1 MARARAESDERAVV
15 STEISLTSLV
25 TPSCT
30 CIQILEQ
37 LVLLSKG
44 HDFIIKEE
52 GTTTQYIKY
61 PNFRSCLMQLVHD
74 CWNAF
79 NTADRNMNE
88 VLRHVEKL
96 PEAFESVY
104 EILTE
109 GEDDDIEC
117 LLPTDLQNI
126 KSRSSKCSEYTRQCE
141 NAVVNVMKLIDE
153 IHNLCSTK
161 DQVLMVKEQ
170 ENEVTK
176 EMLQNMTRM
185 LAEDK
190 QQIQIEKRKYEASIK
205 AAQTHYEKAVD
216 NLPSDMMLA
225 ASMMTS
231 IVQEVL
237 PALPML
243 ACYNGISS
251 ATDHLVA
258 ATQSYVLLRGRS
270 QETPGAAP
278 SNPVQGGSGSTQQTE
293 GPQDTYQVC
302 LEKLRLISFTM
313 LQWID
318 NNTLRG
324 TDGPNG
330 CVSVL
335 FNLEQMPAQNEQ
347 NIAIQAMVAEVLNIC
362 SKVRELVGGLPNEA
376 REAEII
382 SEIRAF
388 QVKVQNLT
396 TLHHA
401 QVALP
406 GAVAAAESVGQT
418 IQSNMG
424 LLIEA
429 RQKEAAMAERRLTAQ
444 EKRYD
449 KLRQDQ
455 RENAKKMLE
464 VVNKL
469 SKINTSTISVGELR
483 KTLVEAMRLFVLI
496 REQWGMLTQFFEF
509 LTAMIANEMDEEV
522 AHFRSTVE
530 GVKGKNIEKL
540 KKKRLDKTM
549 KEVDACIKRTK
560 KVASFYTTVSGRYL
574 MPSLNHIF
582 QIEAT
587 AEGRTPLQCQVMQ
600 TELQNNYSRSLAEII
615 ELAENMA
622 IDEAKITVI
631 EDSKKKD

>member
-1 MARARAESDERAVV
+1 
-15 STEISLTSLV
+15 
-25 TPSCT
+25 
-30 CIQILEQ
+30 
-37 LVLLSKG
+37 
-44 HDFIIKEE
+44 
-52 GTTTQYIKY
+52 
-61 PNFRSCLMQLVHD
+61 
-74 CWNAF
+74 
-79 NTADRNMNE
+79 MNK

-109 GEDDDIEC
+109 GEEVDIEC
-117 LLPTDLQNI
+117 LIPTDLRTI

-141 NAVVNVMKLIDE
+141 NAVVDVMKLIDE
-153 IHNLCSTK
+153 INNLCTTK
-161 DQVLMVKEQ
+161 DQVLIVKEQ

-176 EMLQNMTRM
+176 EVLENMTRM

-278 SNPVQGGSGSTQQTE
+278 SNPVQVGSGSTQQTE

-347 NIAIQAMVAEVLNIC
+347 NIAIQAMVAEVLDIC
-362 SKVRELVGGLPNEA
+362 SKVRELVGGVPNEV

-396 TLHHA
+396 TLSQA
-401 QVALP
+401 QVAMQ
-406 GAVAAAESVGQT
+406 GAAAAAESVGQT
-418 IQSNMG
+418 MQSNIG

-429 RQKEAAMAERRLTAQ
+429 RQK
-444 EKRYD
+444 
-449 KLRQDQ
+449 
-455 RENAKKMLE
+455 
-464 VVNKL
+464 
-469 SKINTSTISVGELR
+469 
-483 KTLVEAMRLFVLI
+483 
-496 REQWGMLTQFFEF
+496 
-509 LTAMIANEMDEEV
+509 
-522 AHFRSTVE
+522 
-530 GVKGKNIEKL
+530 
-540 KKKRLDKTM
+540 
-549 KEVDACIKRTK
+549 
-560 KVASFYTTVSGRYL
+560 
-574 MPSLNHIF
+574 
-582 QIEAT
+582 
-587 AEGRTPLQCQVMQ
+587 
-600 TELQNNYSRSLAEII
+600 
-615 ELAENMA
+615 
-622 IDEAKITVI
+622 
-631 EDSKKKD
+631 